1 MRFCA
6 SNKLILFMVMALF
19 SQYGHAA
26 SPEDEWVRLI
36 ETDDSLCLAHGGK
49 MVSVQLTETALPI
62 QEGPVEVW
70 VDRWFMQVQTADHT
84 KHILTPEE
92 PEKELGC
99 SHSIA
104 GPQHWTLSII
114 KRLPVAG
121 APFRKET
128 P

>member
-1 MRFCA
+1 MRV
-6 SNKLILFMVMALF
+6 ILPFLLLVWLGVPPLCQAEDAAL
-19 SQYGHAA
+19 
-26 SPEDEWVRLI
+26 ELVRLV

-49 MVSVQLTETALPI
+49 MVSLQLTEAALPV

-84 KHILTPEE
+84 RHVLTSDKPET
-92 PEKELGC
+92 ELGC

-104 GPQHWTLSII
+104 GPQHWTLATI

-121 APFRKET
+121 APYRKE
-128 P
+128 